1 MIAFFEVVEHAFVRT
16 TNKQKQNNGIYQIKE
31 KKSTELYQTDDC
43 VSKQDGG
50 ESSLK

>member
-1 MIAFFEVVEHAFVRT
+1 M
-16 TNKQKQNNGIYQIKE
+16 GYIKLKK

-43 VSKQDGG
+43 VSKQGGG